1 MKTFIK
7 YIIQIITISLLMNC
21 TTTKN
26 ACTSNTCTS
35 NTCTSNACTS
45 NACTSNACTS
55 NEKNIKSIDSII
67 YQNERMLILDY
78 NEETNF

>member
-1 MKTFIK
+1 MKIPIK
-7 YIIQIITISLLMNC
+7 FIIQIITISLLMNC
-21 TTTKN
+21 TTIKN

-45 NACTSNACTS
+45 NACTSNA
-55 NEKNIKSIDSII
+55 KNIKSIDSTI
-67 YQNERMLILDY
+67 YENERMLILDY

>member
-1 MKTFIK
+1 MKTPIK
-7 YIIQIITISLLMNC
+7 YLIPIITISLLMNC

-26 ACTSNTCTS
+26 ISK
-35 NTCTSNACTS
+35 
-45 NACTSNACTS
+45 S

-67 YQNERMLILDY
+67 YENERMLILDY